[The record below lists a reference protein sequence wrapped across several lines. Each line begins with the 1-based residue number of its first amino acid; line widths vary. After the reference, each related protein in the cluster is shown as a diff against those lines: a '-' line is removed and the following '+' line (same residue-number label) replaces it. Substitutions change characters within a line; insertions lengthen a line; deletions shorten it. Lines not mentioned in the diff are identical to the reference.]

1 MDKKYIKPYKKDYTI
16 YTISY
21 CKYCNLLCNDIKSKK
36 YIINCDNYLLSLR
49 ERDNFYKYIHKYT
62 IKPYIYFPMVFKN
75 GVFIGGYKEHIDS
88 KSYIKSSK

>member
-1 MDKKYIKPYKKDYTI
+1 MDKKYVKPYKTDYTI
-16 YTISY
+16 YTISN

-62 IKPYIYFPMVFKN
+62 IKPYIYFPMVFKE
-75 GVFIGGYKEHIDS
+75 GVFIGGYKEYLDS
-88 KSYIKSSK
+88 KSYIKSLK